1 VGGTDADAV
10 NERNDQPFHSVRKKC
25 GCTSRQRESPRDGLT
40 GAGAFGRDYLA
51 SAPLCLH
58 LRRSKA
64 FECEAHRDPLS
75 DRWNLAGRGALRA
88 AASNLSSILSRLMAF
103 WDNPLLRKTILFM
116 LAGVLSLAAIIAM
129 SLWLTFKV
137 QANADDAVRAR
148 QISNQAAAV
157 LSLVTDAETGQRGF
171 LLVDE
176 PKYLAPYQDAVRRL
190 PDATNGLVLL
200 AEGTPSFHEAADR
213 ASTLIKSKMEELAET
228 IALVRNGQR
237 AKALDVVRTDR
248 GKAAMDAIRDVVGSI
263 VANSDMRVSTLFDQ
277 GKRAATALFW
287 VNTISSVLIALV
299 TVAAAWIVAR
309 YATELI
315 EARTAVIAANTSL
328 EARVAERTIDLARA
342 NEEIQRFAYIVSHD
356 LRAPLVNVVGFTAEL
371 EAGAQVLQ
379 RFISQAAVAQDD
391 AALAAEARTAA
402 AEDLPE
408 AIGFIRAST
417 TKMDRLINAI
427 LKLSRE
433 GRRELRPEPIDLK
446 AMFEA
451 IAASVQHQLEQAA
464 ATIAIDSK
472 MPTIQS
478 DRLALEQV
486 FGNLIDNAVKY
497 FSPARPGKI
506 DVRASSDTA
515 FVTVDVID
523 NGRGIA
529 ASDHERIFELFRRSG
544 TQDVPGEGIG
554 LAHVRA
560 LVRRLGGDITVTSD
574 IGHGSRF
581 CVKLPRIFVRRNN
594 QEHT

>member
-1 VGGTDADAV
+1 
-10 NERNDQPFHSVRKKC
+10 
-25 GCTSRQRESPRDGLT
+25 
-40 GAGAFGRDYLA
+40 
-51 SAPLCLH
+51 
-58 LRRSKA
+58 
-64 FECEAHRDPLS
+64 
-75 DRWNLAGRGALRA
+75 
-88 AASNLSSILSRLMAF
+88 MAF

-148 QISNQAAAV
+148 QISSQAAAV

-190 PDATNGLVLL
+190 PDATDGLMLL
-200 AEGTPSFHEAADR
+200 AEATPSFHEAADR
-213 ASTLIKSKMEELAET
+213 TSALIKNKMEELAET

-237 AKALDVVRTDR
+237 VEALDVVRTDR
-248 GKAAMDAIRDVVGSI
+248 GKATMDAIRDVVGSM
-263 VANSDMRVSTLFDQ
+263 VADSDMRVSTLLDQ

-287 VNTISSVLIALV
+287 VNTISSVLVALV
-299 TVAAAWIVAR
+299 AVAAGWIVAR
-309 YATELI
+309 YASELI
-315 EARTAVIAANTSL
+315 VARTAVIAANTSL

-371 EAGAQVLQ
+371 EASAQVLQ
-379 RFISQAAVAQDD
+379 RFISQTAVAPDD

-472 MPTIQS
+472 MPTILS

-574 IGHGSRF
+574 IGNGSRF
-581 CVKLPRIFVRRNN
+581 RVKLPRIFVRRNH
-594 QEHT
+594 QEQT